1 MRQKLTIFI
10 GFFLLLVILIGLNAA
25 TYVQREK
32 TPDTETEPNR
42 STYNSGVTGTQAF
55 YTLLFETGRNV
66 TRWRSTIDVLRTE
79 KRDPVT
85 TFVIMGPTRRPF
97 DETEWRQLFEWVNEG
112 GRLVVADRAPPPEM
126 TAFIKGWDIKHNT
139 NDLELIFGID
149 PADRKQMTDGM
160 SASRPVQPSLFT
172 RNINAVQTSRFASH
186 ISAVWKG
193 GQAAG
198 SSEDDLAYPPE
209 IAPYDAPVVH
219 LVGGQRNILTDIKYG
234 SGSVVFLA
242 DPYVLSN
249 GGIQLVD
256 NARLG
261 INIVTAGG
269 GLIAFDEY
277 HQGFGSNQNRL
288 LQYFAGT
295 PVTAIFLQ
303 VALVAGLILIS
314 RSRRFA
320 RPIPE
325 PEPDRLSKLE
335 YVSAMAELQRRTKAY
350 DLAIENIYGEFR
362 RRASN
367 LFGLDSRATG
377 PRELATKIAE
387 RIIAE
392 PDDLEGVFRRAED
405 IAHGDATNRKETVSI
420 AARLR
425 EIESELGLSG
435 SHAGR
440 THK

>member
-1 MRQKLTIFI
+1 MRQKLAIFV
-10 GFFLLLVILIGLNAA
+10 GFFLLLAILVGLNAA

-55 YTLLFETGRNV
+55 YTLLFETGRRV
-66 TRWRSTIDVLRTE
+66 TRWRSTVDMLRTE
-79 KRDPVT
+79 KRDPVS
-85 TFVIMGPTRRPF
+85 TFVIMGPTRRPI
-97 DETEWRQLFEWVNEG
+97 DETEWKQLFEWVNEG
-112 GRLVVADRAPPPEM
+112 GRLVIADRAPPPEM
-126 TAFIKGWDIKHNT
+126 TSFIKGWDIKHNT
-139 NDLELIFGID
+139 NDLELTFGID
-149 PADRKQMTDGM
+149 PADRKQMTEGM

-186 ISAVWKG
+186 ISAAWRG

-198 SSEDDLAYPPE
+198 TTSRDISNTPE
-209 IAPYDAPVVH
+209 IAPYDAPVVY
-219 LVGGQRNILTDIKYG
+219 LVGGQRNVLADIKYG

-249 GGIQLVD
+249 GGIPLVD

-277 HQGFGSNQNRL
+277 HQGYGSNQNRL

-303 VALVAGLILIS
+303 VVLVAGLIFIS

-335 YVSAMAELQRRTKAY
+335 YVSAMAELQQRTRAY

-362 RRASN
+362 RRAGN
-367 LFGLDSRATG
+367 LFGLDSRAAS
-377 PRELATKIAE
+377 PRELAAKIAE
-387 RIIAE
+387 RIKCE
-392 PDDLEGVFRRAED
+392 QNELERTLQRAED
-405 IAHGDATNRKETVSI
+405 IAHGDPTNRKETVAI

-425 EIESELGLSG
+425 EIESQLGLSR

-440 THK
+440 TH